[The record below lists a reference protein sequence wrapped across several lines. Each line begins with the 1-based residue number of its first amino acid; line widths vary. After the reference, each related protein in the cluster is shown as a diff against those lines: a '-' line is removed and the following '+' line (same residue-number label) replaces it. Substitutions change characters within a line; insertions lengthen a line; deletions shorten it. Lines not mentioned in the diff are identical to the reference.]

1 MVHIILKTIY
11 HLSFIKEVI
20 FTSMNP
26 INKEYI
32 SQIKEMKYA
41 RRLENI
47 NKKFNFY
54 KSFFNSVILKGF
66 CEALMDLSGNS

>member
-1 MVHIILKTIY
+1 
-11 HLSFIKEVI
+11 
-20 FTSMNP
+20 MNP

-54 KSFFNSVILKGF
+54 KSFFNSIILKGF
-66 CEALMDLSGNS
+66 CEVLVDLSGNS